1 MSKKGSAQRPGIRVL
16 LAILSLGAIGLL
28 LQALL
33 PRQERIIRSQV
44 QLGEGP
50 SPEGFTQA
58 VEGRELRFPDD
69 FGPHDDYQS
78 EWWYY
83 TGNLQTAA
91 GRHFGYQLTFFRR
104 ALAPPQDVSARESA
118 WASEQIY
125 FAHFTVTDVERGAFQ
140 AFERFS
146 RAAAGLAGAEPTPY
160 HVWLESW
167 SVTEVG
173 PDQYRLMAAEDGLEL
188 DLLLTDTKGPVLQGE
203 NGYSQKGPA
212 AGSASYY
219 YSLTNLASRGRVT
232 IQDQSFEVQGKSWM
246 DHEFSTSALSEEQ
259 VGWDWFSVQL
269 DDETELML
277 FQIRQADGTVDP
289 FSSGTLIDREGGLQ
303 HLSREDFSIEVL
315 DDWVSPRSGAVYPAG
330 WIVRIPTA
338 NLELEISPLLA
349 DQELD
354 VSFVY
359 WEGAVSV
366 AGTRSGTPVQGFG
379 YTELTGYFESIAGV
393 F

>member
-1 MSKKGSAQRPGIRVL
+1 
-16 LAILSLGAIGLL
+16 
-28 LQALL
+28 
-33 PRQERIIRSQV
+33 
-44 QLGEGP
+44 
-50 SPEGFTQA
+50 
-58 VEGRELRFPDD
+58 
-69 FGPHDDYQS
+69 
-78 EWWYY
+78 
-83 TGNLQTAA
+83 
-91 GRHFGYQLTFFRR
+91 
-104 ALAPPQDVSARESA
+104 
-118 WASEQIY
+118 
-125 FAHFTVTDVERGAFQ
+125 
-140 AFERFS
+140 
-146 RAAAGLAGAEPTPY
+146 
-160 HVWLESW
+160 
-167 SVTEVG
+167 
-173 PDQYRLMAAEDGLEL
+173 
-188 DLLLTDTKGPVLQGE
+188 
-203 NGYSQKGPA
+203 
-212 AGSASYY
+212 
-219 YSLTNLASRGRVT
+219 
-232 IQDQSFEVQGKSWM
+232 M